1 MTVNQGA
8 QFAVT
13 QVTRNIAA
21 SGHGE
26 RIDVEP
32 GGTTMFTSTKI
43 AVAAALILGAAST
56 ALANDSGEN
65 HQDGDRPVVSGNAA
79 RVNPWVGKSAN
90 AGDTYGYAEA
100 PIHKQRPVPQSS
112 SLCNILY
119 PIPCALFRPW

>member
-1 MTVNQGA
+1 
-8 QFAVT
+8 
-13 QVTRNIAA
+13 
-21 SGHGE
+21 
-26 RIDVEP
+26 
-32 GGTTMFTSTKI
+32 MFTSTKI
-43 AVAAALILGAAST
+43 AAAAALILGAAST

-79 RVNPWVGKSAN
+79 RVNPWVGESAN

-112 SLCNILY
+112 LLCNILY